1 LQPRIQLPA
10 YAKINLG
17 LRVLG
22 KRPDGYHEIETFFL
36 QVDLAD
42 HLFFQLLPEPGIRFS
57 CNWPELSE
65 AENNLCVKA
74 CRLLEKIAGYSFGV
88 DIYLEKNIPFGAGLG
103 GGSSDAAVTL
113 MAVNSLFNINLPR
126 EELGKL
132 AIQIGSDVTFFL
144 HGGFAYAAGRGEIL
158 TPLDY
163 LPEVWALIVKPD
175 VSVSTKWAY
184 DNLKFGLTNSKKNTT
199 FASLK
204 NSLSGSDKLREVC
217 HNDME
222 EAVFS
227 RYPEVAAIKSRLQD
241 VGAFPVS
248 MTGSGSAIFGIFETQ
263 HALREGLRVFGKS
276 YRTFVARPIRSG
288 MEQVLQHF
296 TAATSGG

>member
-1 LQPRIQLPA
+1 LQARIQLPA

-36 QVDLAD
+36 QIDLAD
-42 HLFFQLLPEPGIRFS
+42 YLFFQLLHEPGIRFS
-57 CNWPELSE
+57 CNWPEL
-65 AENNLCVKA
+65 AETETNLCVKA
-74 CRLLEKIAGYSFGV
+74 CRLLEKIADCRFGI
-88 DIYLEKNIPFGAGLG
+88 DIYLEKSIPYGAGLG

-113 MAVNSLFNINLPR
+113 VAVNALYNMKLSH
-126 EELGKL
+126 EELGTL
-132 AIQIGSDVTFFL
+132 AAQLGSDVSFFL
-144 HGGFAYAAGRGEIL
+144 HGGLAYASGRGEIV
-158 TPLDY
+158 TPLNY
-163 LPEVWALIVKPD
+163 LPVLWVLIVKPE

-184 DNLKFGLTNSKKNTT
+184 DNLKFGLTNTKKNTT

-204 NSLSGSDKLREVC
+204 NSFSGIDTLREVC
-217 HNDME
+217 QNDME

-227 RYPEVAAIKSRLQD
+227 RHPELAAIKCRLQD

>member
-1 LQPRIQLPA
+1 MQARIQLPA

-17 LRVLG
+17 LRVLD
-22 KRPDGYHEIETFFL
+22 KRPDGFHEIETFFL
-36 QVDLAD
+36 QIDLAD
-42 HLFFQLLPEPGIRFS
+42 QLFFQPLQEAEIRFS

-65 AENNLCVKA
+65 PENNLCIKA
-74 CRLLEKIAGYSFGV
+74 CRLLEKVAGKDFGL
-88 DIYLEKNIPFGAGLG
+88 DLYLEKNIPFAAGLG

-113 MAVNSLFNINLPR
+113 LVVNSLFNINLPR
-126 EELGKL
+126 EELAKL
-132 AIQIGSDVTFFL
+132 AIQLGSDVAFFL
-144 HGGFAYAAGRGEIL
+144 HGGLAYATGRGEIL

-163 LPEVWALIVKPD
+163 LPDLWILLVKPE

-217 HNDME
+217 QNDME
-222 EAVFS
+222 EAVFD
-227 RYPEVAAIKSRLQD
+227 RHPELAAIKSRLLD
-241 VGAFPVS
+241 AGAFPVS
-248 MTGSGSAIFGIFETQ
+248 MTGSGSAIFGIYETQ

-288 MEQVLQHF
+288 MEQVLEHF

>member
-1 LQPRIQLPA
+1 MQPRIQLPA

-17 LRVLG
+17 LRVLD

-42 HLFFQLLPEPGIRFS
+42 HLFFKLLPEPAIRFS
-57 CNWPELSE
+57 CNWPELSD

-74 CRLLEKIAGYSFGV
+74 CRLLETAAGKVFGL
-88 DIYLEKNIPFGAGLG
+88 DLYLEKNIPYGAGLG

-113 MAVNSLFNINLPR
+113 IAVNSLFNISLSR
-126 EELGKL
+126 EGLGKL
-132 AIQIGSDVTFFL
+132 AAQIGSDVPFFL
-144 HGGFAYAAGRGEIL
+144 HGGLAYATGRGEIL

-163 LPEVWALIVKPD
+163 LPDLWLLLVKPE

-204 NSLSGSDKLREVC
+204 NSLSGIDKLREVC

-222 EAVFS
+222 EAVFY
-227 RYPEVAAIKSRLQD
+227 RYPELAAI
-241 VGAFPVS
+241 
-248 MTGSGSAIFGIFETQ
+248 
-263 HALREGLRVFGKS
+263 
-276 YRTFVARPIRSG
+276 
-288 MEQVLQHF
+288 
-296 TAATSGG
+296 